1 MKGRESDTEV
11 RQLGWG
17 LMKQSFRGYKE
28 CGFYFKCDGNHWIS
42 SSGVTYCYEGIREI
56 FPVVPELVTKTQSLD

>member
-1 MKGRESDTEV
+1 MKGRESHTEV

-17 LMKQSFRGYKE
+17 LMEQGFRGCDKE

-56 FPVVPELVTKTQSLD
+56 FPVVPELVTRTQS